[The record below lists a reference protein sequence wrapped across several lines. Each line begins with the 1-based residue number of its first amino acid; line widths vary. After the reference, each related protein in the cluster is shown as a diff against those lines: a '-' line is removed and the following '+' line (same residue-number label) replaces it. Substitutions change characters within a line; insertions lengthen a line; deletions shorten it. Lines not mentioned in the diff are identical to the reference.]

1 MEDTFIQKS
10 GNYKKLFKDFN
21 QLKILII
28 GDVMV
33 DSYLWG
39 KVERIS
45 AEAPI
50 PMSPS
55 VNAKT
60 VWEEQQM

>member
-1 MEDTFIQKS
+1 MQKE
-10 GNYKKLFKDFN
+10 GNIKKLFKDFN
-21 QLKILII
+21 KLNIMII

-45 AEAPI
+45 PEAPI
-50 PMSPS
+50 PIYIGFFQL
-55 VNAKT
+55 A
-60 VWEEQQM
+60 